1 MDEKSKNIQDEL
13 KEIAPVLS
21 TINKQQKNAPAF
33 YFENMQQRV
42 LNEISVD
49 KNEPSLFDKWL
60 NTLLQIFQPKYALPF
75 ATITFLFVVA
85 TVLHMP
91 ENNFTGT
98 QNKLVVNKQAISDF
112 LAEEDISLDV
122 ISRNLNNTEVSK
134 LTLLFASNTIQKKN
148 IKEYI
153 LDDIDES
160 FSDEMSL

>member
-1 MDEKSKNIQDEL
+1 
-13 KEIAPVLS
+13 
-21 TINKQQKNAPAF
+21 
-33 YFENMQQRV
+33 
-42 LNEISVD
+42 
-49 KNEPSLFDKWL
+49 
-60 NTLLQIFQPKYALPF
+60 
-75 ATITFLFVVA
+75 
-85 TVLHMP
+85 MP